1 MRYLGNITSST
12 DMKLSKLQEIVNVR
26 EAWHTAVHGVR
37 VKHNLATK
45 QQKGYAYGF
54 HCNIL

>member
-1 MRYLGNITSST
+1 
-12 DMKLSKLQEIVNVR
+12 MKLSKLQEIVNVR

-37 VKHNLATK
+37 VEHNLATK